1 MFRSTAIAAVVVVGS
16 MFATQETARADFRI
30 GIHTPNVD
38 VRFGSGPR
46 YGSYPGGYG
55 LGGHYHGGN
64 YHAVPSYRPA
74 PIYVPS
80 YYTPA
85 PVVVPQ
91 VVLPIAQTFTVEYR
105 APGHLHWH
113 YYATTG
119 SHGEAHNL
127 ERHLERSGYIA
138 RVRH

>member
-1 MFRSTAIAAVVVVGS
+1 MFRTALATVVVLGS
-16 MFATQETARADFRI
+16 MIATQETARADFRI

-38 VRFGSGPR
+38 VRFGT
-46 YGSYPGGYG
+46 GYG
-55 LGGHYHGGN
+55 RPG
-64 YHAVPSYRPA
+64 PYRPY
-74 PIYVPS
+74 PHYRTTPYYVPS

-85 PVVVPQ
+85 PVVVPE
-91 VVLPIAQTFTVEYR
+91 VIMPIARTFTVEYR

-113 YYATTG
+113 YYATTT
-119 SHGEAHNL
+119 SHGEAHHL